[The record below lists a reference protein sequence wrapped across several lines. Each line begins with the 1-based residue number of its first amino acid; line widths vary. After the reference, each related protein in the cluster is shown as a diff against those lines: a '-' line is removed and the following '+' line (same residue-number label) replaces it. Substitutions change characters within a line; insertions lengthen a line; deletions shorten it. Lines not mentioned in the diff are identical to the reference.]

1 MLSIALVL
9 LPDFLLIFLGLG
21 LRTHGGYPPVF
32 WQHIERLVYYVMFPA
47 LLFRAVSHTPLA
59 FAPAFNMLLVG
70 VGFTLAGLLFGLA
83 ANWLFQLTPLTF
95 ASSIQT
101 AFRFNTYVGLAVIDR
116 LAGQAGVAT
125 FAMLLGVIVPLVNG
139 LAVWFLARQGDA
151 SLWRELLRNPMILST
166 LSGFAFNLTGLPMP
180 EVIDHVVGLL
190 AAAALPLGLISVGA
204 GLRAQGLRASLPLV
218 NYFTAVKLV
227 AVPAVAWGLSAWLGV
242 TGLYFQAALVL
253 AALPTASSA
262 YILAMRMG
270 GDGKTVATI
279 ITMNI
284 FVAMLTLPMWL
295 GWGR

>member
-83 ANWLFQLTPLTF
+83 ANWLFRLTPLTF

-284 FVAMLTLPMWL
+284 FFAMLTLPMWL

>member
-83 ANWLFQLTPLTF
+83 ANWLFRLTPLTF

-139 LAVWFLARQGDA
+139 LAVWFLARQG
-151 SLWRELLRNPMILST
+151 RR
-166 LSGFAFNLTGLPMP
+166 
-180 EVIDHVVGLL
+180 
-190 AAAALPLGLISVGA
+190 
-204 GLRAQGLRASLPLV
+204 RQ
-218 NYFTAVKLV
+218 
-227 AVPAVAWGLSAWLGV
+227 
-242 TGLYFQAALVL
+242 
-253 AALPTASSA
+253 
-262 YILAMRMG
+262 
-270 GDGKTVATI
+270 
-279 ITMNI
+279 
-284 FVAMLTLPMWL
+284 
-295 GWGR
+295 